1 MIYIGM
7 QYIGIALMIVGFIL
21 GFTFFFIEKQQKYNE
36 INSAIGTNI
45 KTISLKPFE
54 KFLYR
59 LIFLKDLGQKTFW
72 FGVYLFLTGFLINK
86 VNHYFD
92 TLPQNEIVKVKVYV
106 LEVQGNEYESFS
118 KIDIKQENGVY
129 KAKYEEEKGKFYE
142 IEFTSDY
149 IITEKEKTI
158 LIEEKQ

>member
-1 MIYIGM
+1 MTYIGM
-7 QYIGIALMIVGFIL
+7 KYIGIALMIVGFIL
-21 GFTFFFIEKQQKYNE
+21 GFLFFHLEKQQK
-36 INSAIGTNI
+36 IKAI
-45 KTISLKPFE
+45 KKISCKPFE

-59 LIFLKDLGQKTFW
+59 FIFLKDLGQKTFW
-72 FGVYLFLTGFLINK
+72 FGVFLFLTGFLTNK
-86 VNHYFD
+86 VNRYFD
-92 TLPQNEIVKVKVYV
+92 TLPQNELVKVKVYV

-129 KAKYEEEKGKFYE
+129 KAKYEETKGKFYE
-142 IEFTSDY
+142 VEFTADY